1 MVNAVSRHLL
11 SELAP
16 DISGRFAD
24 GVAIRVHTS
33 FEQAEPRWR
42 VAQEDC
48 ASYGFQSYDWLATW
62 HKTLGVRQGWEVLL
76 VELTDADDRTL
87 MLLPLGW
94 RRQYGLRVGSFLGG
108 EVTDYNAPLLRAD
121 FDVSAFAALWPVIM
135 RLLGGVDV
143 FRARRMPLH
152 IEGVANPVAV
162 LTGMQHTEQAHVA
175 TLTSSFEDFQKLR
188 SAKVFADTRRQLRRL
203 GELGTVQLLIDTT
216 PPQRAQVVDAMAR
229 QKARRWHE
237 TGSRDLFAEDGYLA
251 FYQDL
256 AAQGLGGL
264 GGGAVVVSALYV
276 DEHLVAT
283 HWGIRYGKRFYWL
296 MPGYEDGEWGR
307 YSVGRIL
314 LDAVVRDCITQG
326 LALFD
331 LTVGDEAY
339 KQQWADHILPLYAGQ
354 QGHSLRGKLAVTL
367 DRTYRRLRERARANE
382 TLRKLV
388 RRLRRQRTAADSR

>member
-1 MVNAVSRHLL
+1 MTNAVSRHLL

-16 DISGRFAD
+16 DIAGRFAD

-42 VAQEDC
+42 AAQDDC
-48 ASYGFQSYDWLATW
+48 ACYGFQSYDWLATW
-62 HKTLGVRQGWEVLL
+62 YKTLGERQGWEVLL

-87 MLLPLGW
+87 MLLPLGR
-94 RRQYGLRVGSFLGG
+94 RRQYGLRIGGFLGG

-121 FDVSAFAALWPVIM
+121 FDASAFAVLWPVIV

-152 IEGVANPVAV
+152 VEGVANPVAV
-162 LTGMQHTEQAHVA
+162 LAGMQHTEQAHVA
-175 TLTSSFEDFQKLR
+175 TLTASFEEFQKQR

-203 GELGTVQLLIDTT
+203 GELGTVQLLTDTSGL
-216 PPQRAQVVDAMAR
+216 QRAHVIEAMAR

-256 AAQGLGGL
+256 AAQGL

-314 LDAVVRDCITQG
+314 LDAVVRDCIAQG

-367 DRTYRRLRERARANE
+367 DRTYRRLRERARANQA
-382 TLRKLV
+382 LRTLV
-388 RRLRRQRTAADSR
+388 RRLRGQRTAADSR

>member
-1 MVNAVSRHLL
+1 ML

-16 DISGRFAD
+16 DIAGRFDD
-24 GVAIRVHTS
+24 GVAIRIHTS

-42 VAQEDC
+42 AAQDDC
-48 ASYGFQSYDWLATW
+48 ACYGFQAYDWLATW
-62 HKTLGVRQGWEVLL
+62 YRMLGKRQGWEVLL

-87 MLLPLGW
+87 MLLPLGR
-94 RRQYGLRVGSFLGG
+94 RRQYGLRVAGFLGG

-121 FDVSAFAALWPVIM
+121 ADFSAFPVLWPVIV
-135 RLLGGVDV
+135 RLLGGADV
-143 FRARRMPLH
+143 FRARRVPLH
-152 IEGVANPVAV
+152 VEGVANPVAA
-162 LTGMQHTEQAHVA
+162 LAGMQHTEQAHVA
-175 TLTSSFEDFQKLR
+175 TLTAGFEEFQKQR

-203 GELGTVQLLIDTT
+203 GELGTVQLLIDAS
-216 PPQRAQVVDAMAR
+216 PPQRAQVVEAMAR

-237 TGSRDLFAEDGYLA
+237 TGSRDLFAEEGYLA

-256 AAQGLGGL
+256 AAQGL

-296 MPGYEDGEWGR
+296 MPGYEDGAWGR
-307 YSVGRIL
+307 YSVGRVL
-314 LDAVVRDCITQG
+314 LDAVVRDCIAQG

-388 RRLRRQRTAADSR
+388 RRLRGQRTAADSR

>member
-1 MVNAVSRHLL
+1 MVNVVSRHLL

-16 DISGRFAD
+16 DIAGRFAD

-42 VAQEDC
+42 LAQEQC
-48 ASYGFQSYDWLATW
+48 ASYGFQAYDWMAAW
-62 HKTLGVRQGWEVLL
+62 YKNLGERQGWEVLL

-87 MLLPLGW
+87 MLLPLGR
-94 RRQYGLRVGSFLGG
+94 RRQYGLRIAGFLGG
-108 EVTDYNAPLLRAD
+108 EVTDYNAPLLRSD
-121 FDVSAFAALWPVIM
+121 FDVSAFAALWPLIV

-152 IEGVANPVAV
+152 VEGVANPLAA
-162 LTGMQHTEQAHVA
+162 LAGMQHTEQAHVA
-175 TLTSSFEDFQKLR
+175 TLTSSFEEFQKQR

-203 GELGTVQLLIDTT
+203 GELGAVQLLIDTS

-237 TGSRDLFAEDGYLA
+237 TGSRDLFAEDGYLS

-256 AAQGLGGL
+256 AAQGL

-314 LDAVVRDCITQG
+314 LDAVVRDCIAQG

-354 QGHSLRGKLAVTL
+354 QGHSLRGKLAVML
-367 DRTYRRLRERARANE
+367 DRTYRRLRERARANQ
-382 TLRKLV
+382 TLRSLV
-388 RRLRRQRTAADSR
+388 RRLRGRRTAADSR

>member
-1 MVNAVSRHLL
+1 MHNPVSPYLL
-11 SELAP
+11 SELSA
-16 DISGRFAD
+16 DVAARFAD
-24 GVAIRVHTS
+24 SVAIRVHRS
-33 FEQAEPRWR
+33 FEQAEARWR
-42 VAQEDC
+42 AVQRDC
-48 ASYGFQSYDWLATW
+48 ACYGFQSYDWLVTW
-62 HKTLGVRQGWEVLL
+62 YKTLGARQGWEVLL

-87 MLLPLGW
+87 MLLPLGR
-94 RRQYGLRVGSFLGG
+94 RRQYGLRIAGFLGG

-121 FDVSAFAALWPVIM
+121 VDVSAFAALWPVIV

-143 FRARRMPLH
+143 FHARRMPLH
-152 IEGVANPVAV
+152 VEGVANPMVA
-162 LTGMQHTEQAHVA
+162 LAGMQHTEQAHVA
-175 TLTSSFEDFQKLR
+175 TLTTSFEEFQKQR

-203 GELGTVQLLIDTT
+203 GELGTVQLLIDTS
-216 PPQRAQVVDAMAR
+216 PPQRAQVVDTMAR
-229 QKARRWHE
+229 QKTRRWHD
-237 TGSRDLFAEDGYLA
+237 TGSRDLFAEEGYLA

-256 AAQGLGGL
+256 AAHGL

-314 LDAVVRDCITQG
+314 LDAVVRDCIAQG

-339 KQQWADHILPLYAGQ
+339 KQQWADHVLPLYAGQ
-354 QGHSLRGKLAVTL
+354 QGHSLRGKLVVALSNAYQAV
-367 DRTYRRLRERARANE
+367 RTRARNNQRLRS
-382 TLRKLV
+382 LV
-388 RRLRRQRTAADSR
+388 RRLRGQRSAANNQ

>member
-1 MVNAVSRHLL
+1 ML

-16 DISGRFAD
+16 DIAGRFAD
-24 GVAIRVHTS
+24 GVAIRIHTS

-42 VAQEDC
+42 AAQDDC
-48 ASYGFQSYDWLATW
+48 TCYGFQAYDWLATW
-62 HKTLGVRQGWEVLL
+62 HRTLGKRQGWEVLL

-87 MLLPLGW
+87 MLLPLGR
-94 RRQYGLRVGSFLGG
+94 RRQYGLRVAGFLGG

-121 FDVSAFAALWPVIM
+121 ADLSAFSMLWPVIM

-143 FRARRMPLH
+143 FRARRMPQH
-152 IEGVANPVAV
+152 VEGVANPVAA
-162 LTGMQHTEQAHVA
+162 LAGMQHAEQAHVA
-175 TLTSSFEDFQKLR
+175 TLTAGFEEFQKQR

-203 GELGTVQLLIDTT
+203 GELGKVQLLIDAS
-216 PPQRAQVVDAMAR
+216 PPQRAQVVEAMAR

-237 TGSRDLFAEDGYLA
+237 TGSRDLFAEPGYLA

-256 AAQGLGGL
+256 AEQGL

-307 YSVGRIL
+307 YSVGRVL
-314 LDAVVRDCITQG
+314 LDAVVRDCIAQG

-367 DRTYRRLRERARANE
+367 DLAYRRLRERARANE

-388 RRLRRQRTAADSR
+388 RRLRGQRTAADSR

>member
-1 MVNAVSRHLL
+1 MTNVVSRHLL

-16 DISGRFAD
+16 DIAGRFAD

-33 FEQAEPRWR
+33 FEQAEQRWR
-42 VAQEDC
+42 AAQEEC
-48 ASYGFQSYDWLATW
+48 ACYGFQAFDWLATW
-62 HKTLGVRQGWEVLL
+62 YKNLGERQGWEVLL

-87 MLLPLGW
+87 MLLPLGR
-94 RRQYGLRVGSFLGG
+94 RRQYGLRIASLLGG

-121 FDVSAFAALWPVIM
+121 FDISAFNLLWPVIL

-143 FRARRMPLH
+143 FRARRVPLH
-152 IEGVANPVAV
+152 VEGVANPMAA
-162 LTGMQHTEQAHVA
+162 LAGMQHTEQAHVA
-175 TLTSSFEDFQKLR
+175 TLTSSFEEFQKQR

-216 PPQRAQVVDAMAR
+216 SLQRTQVVEAMAR

-237 TGSRDLFAEDGYLA
+237 TGGRDLFAEEGYLA

-256 AAQGLGGL
+256 AATGL
-264 GGGAVVVSALYV
+264 GGGAVLVSALYV

-326 LALFD
+326 MALFD

-382 TLRKLV
+382 TLRSLV
-388 RRLRRQRTAADSR
+388 RRLRGRRTAADSR

>member
-1 MVNAVSRHLL
+1 MTNAVSRHVL

-16 DISGRFAD
+16 DIAGRFAD
-24 GVAIRVHTS
+24 GIAIRVHTS

-42 VAQEDC
+42 AAQGEC
-48 ASYGFQSYDWLATW
+48 ACYGFQAYDWLATW
-62 HKTLGVRQGWEVLL
+62 YKNLGRRQGWEVLL
-76 VELTDADDRTL
+76 VELTDTDDRTL
-87 MLLPLGW
+87 MLLPLGR
-94 RRQYGLRVGSFLGG
+94 RRQYGLRIAGFLGG

-121 FDVSAFAALWPVIM
+121 FDVSAFAALWPVIV

-152 IEGVANPVAV
+152 IEGVANPVAA
-162 LTGMQHTEQAHVA
+162 LAGMQHSEQAHVA
-175 TLTSSFEDFQKLR
+175 TLTGDFETFQKQR

-203 GELGTVQLLIDTT
+203 GELGTVQLLIDTS

-229 QKARRWHE
+229 QKTRRWRE
-237 TGSRDLFAEDGYLA
+237 TGSRDLFAEEGYLA

-256 AAQGLGGL
+256 AARGL

-314 LDAVVRDCITQG
+314 LDAVVRDCIAQG

-354 QGHSLRGKLAVTL
+354 QGHSLRGKLAVML
-367 DRTYRRLRERARANE
+367 DQTYRRLRERARANQ

-388 RRLRRQRTAADSR
+388 RRLRERRTAAGSR